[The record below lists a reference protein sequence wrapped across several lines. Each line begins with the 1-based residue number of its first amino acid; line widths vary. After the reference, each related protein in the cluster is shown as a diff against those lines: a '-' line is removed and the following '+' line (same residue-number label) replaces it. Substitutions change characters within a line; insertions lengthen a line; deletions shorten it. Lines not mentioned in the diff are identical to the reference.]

1 MREAVDA
8 YRAELRALSSDELA
22 ARYSGA
28 RESEATALRLAA
40 EREEQGRFF
49 NQPWSTADFDHWSK
63 AAHWTLDEA
72 LALSFGKAPERVNW
86 ERVKPHVGVSPF
98 AFQYGRRRDLAL
110 RAVQW
115 QQLYDPVLPG
125 IFLAW
130 AKRNEFVLPEKL
142 GAAVAARGVK
152 VGDWQSLYE
161 ELAASLENQGQQ
173 WLALSRSKDELISA
187 LERRLSEQC
196 PETLPEK
203 ALSTRER
210 DSLLKLVIG
219 MAVGGYG
226 HDPKAKRSGQCA
238 AIADDLAK
246 TGVPLDVDT
255 VRKWL
260 REASDLLPGD

>member
-1 MREAVDA
+1 MRTERSFRHCRRMNWPRGIPR
-8 YRAELRALSSDELA
+8 RANRKPRHYVSQRSERNKEGSSTSLGPLPILTIGRKLRI
-22 ARYSGA
+22 
-28 RESEATALRLAA
+28 
-40 EREEQGRFF
+40 
-49 NQPWSTADFDHWSK
+49 
-63 AAHWTLDEA
+63 WTLDEA

-98 AFQYGRRRDLAL
+98 AFQDGRRRDLAL

-130 AKRNEFVLPEKL
+130 AKRNEFVLPENL
-142 GAAVAARGVK
+142 EAGVAARGVK

-196 PETLPEK
+196 PATPPEK

-226 HDPKAKRSGQCA
+226 HDPKAKRSEQCA

-260 REASDLLPGD
+260 REASGLLPGDYMP

>member
-1 MREAVDA
+1 MWVFRRLRSNTVAVA
-8 YRAELRALSSDELA
+8 ILRCAVFNGSSYMIRCYPE
-22 ARYSGA
+22 
-28 RESEATALRLAA
+28 
-40 EREEQGRFF
+40 FF
-49 NQPWSTADFDHWSK
+49 
-63 AAHWTLDEA
+63 
-72 LALSFGKAPERVNW
+72 
-86 ERVKPHVGVSPF
+86 
-98 AFQYGRRRDLAL
+98 
-110 RAVQW
+110 
-115 QQLYDPVLPG
+115 
-125 IFLAW
+125 W